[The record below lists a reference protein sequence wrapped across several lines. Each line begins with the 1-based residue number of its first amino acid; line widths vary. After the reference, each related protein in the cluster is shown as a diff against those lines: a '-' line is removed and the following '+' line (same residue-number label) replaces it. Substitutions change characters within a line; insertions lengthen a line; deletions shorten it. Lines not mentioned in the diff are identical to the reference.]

1 MKCVYIIVTN
11 IWLKTRDNLLSEPYG
26 LCSTLFVLAVISG
39 GLGAKLVGFI
49 FPIYPSVAIAAITEP
64 ITTKFLPA
72 YISLHLAD
80 SNAQQRFL
88 NRPVL
93 FGAWGG
99 ISFGLAERVLYA
111 ISGADPLLLWT
122 VSVGLHGVFGILAAG
137 VVYWRGLEPWNKSDS
152 GIILLG
158 ISAAISI
165 HLVWNT
171 VIV

>member
-1 MKCVYIIVTN
+1 
-11 IWLKTRDNLLSEPYG
+11 
-26 LCSTLFVLAVISG
+26 
-39 GLGAKLVGFI
+39 
-49 FPIYPSVAIAAITEP
+49 
-64 ITTKFLPA
+64 
-72 YISLHLAD
+72 
-80 SNAQQRFL
+80 
-88 NRPVL
+88 
-93 FGAWGG
+93 
-99 ISFGLAERVLYA
+99 
-111 ISGADPLLLWT
+111 